1 MHKYDEAIKDCLKAI
16 EIDPNYGK
24 AYSRLGLA
32 YYAQG
37 KYSDAINKG
46 FRKGRCVVFLYLDTH
61 NLMAEKLYTFSFR
74 DSTVFSTEL
83 SNLLKIRKPFSLDSF
98 LKEVPLRITLA

>member
-1 MHKYDEAIKDCLKAI
+1 MRKYDEAIKDCLKSI
-16 EIDPNYGK
+16 EIDPNYSK

-46 FRKGRCVVFLYLDTH
+46 YKRGQYGQYGVFLYLFTQNFMIVIYFQFPRFLHD
-61 NLMAEKLYTFSFR
+61 
-74 DSTVFSTEL
+74 
-83 SNLLKIRKPFSLDSF
+83 LKSQLINAKC
-98 LKEVPLRITLA
+98 